1 MNERCFQCFLSANN
15 CPTRARD
22 GSSLGVCCATLLF
35 LIPLLAHG
43 QAPQEHRQVDL
54 SSESEVP
61 VRRLYQQLVSRP
73 IGGIPTPERMRSFS
87 PYLSSSL
94 LRRIIQAR
102 AWGDD
107 WFRLHPRNE
116 VKAPLAWLEFGLFSG
131 ADDRSGPGTFQIER
145 AESEEGSIRV
155 YVRLTEGTPP
165 EKPWI
170 WEVAAIVI
178 RENGRFVIN
187 DVVFLGDEDV
197 NTESRLSEVLAR
209 GCDGS
214 RWVGYANR

>member
-1 MNERCFQCFLSANN
+1 MNPIVRRFA
-15 CPTRARD
+15 A
-22 GSSLGVCCATLLF
+22 LF
-35 LIPLLAHG
+35 LITLLGRG
-43 QAPQEHRQVDL
+43 QAPQEHRHTDL
-54 SSESEVP
+54 SSQAEIP
-61 VRRLYQQLVSRP
+61 ARRLYQQLVSRP

-94 LRRIIQAR
+94 LHRISQAR
-102 AWGDD
+102 ACGDD

-116 VKAPLAWLEFGLFSG
+116 VKAPLEWLEFGLFSG
-131 ADDRSGPGTFQIER
+131 ANDRSGPGAFQIEK

-165 EKPWI
+165 EKPWT
-170 WEVAAIVI
+170 WDVAAIVI
-178 RENGRFVIN
+178 RENGRFVI
-187 DVVFLGDEDV
+187 DVVFLRDENDD
-197 NTESRLSEVLAR
+197 TESRLSEVLTR